1 MRSWEPPF
9 IGSDSKSRGR
19 RWYSMA
25 GNSGHLWCQL
35 WGEEEGAVPFNGGKW
50 KRRSSDVDFMRM
62 RWPEGTRLEGRGRN
76 PKRCCRFCPTKNINS
91 SKR

>member
-9 IGSDSKSRGR
+9 IGTGNKLRGR
-19 RWYSMA
+19 RWYSMV

-50 KRRSSDVDFMRM
+50 KKRAPGWQGVAGIPSCVAGSVHRRRQRKQFLLFTLS
-62 RWPEGTRLEGRGRN
+62 
-76 PKRCCRFCPTKNINS
+76 
-91 SKR
+91 

>member
-50 KRRSSDVDFMRM
+50 KRRSSDVSSMRM
-62 RWPEGTRLEGRGRN
+62 RWP
-76 PKRCCRFCPTKNINS
+76 
-91 SKR
+91 